1 MDNFNKVENVPAV
14 DALIKE
20 TPTVVPAPVEQKA
33 PAPEAPKPSQ
43 QTPNSSDSVVL
54 YALKD
59 IVTES
64 GAFASKGYSRVSKKD
79 AEELLRHTK
88 VREASVEEIET
99 YFNK

>member
-14 DALIKE
+14 DALVKE
-20 TPTVVPAPVEQKA
+20 APVAQPAVVEHV
-33 PAPEAPKPSQ
+33 APEAPKPTQ

-54 YALKD
+54 YAIKD

-79 AEELLRHTK
+79 AEELLQHTK
-88 VREASVEEIET
+88 VRIASTEEIET